1 MILLLIIC
9 KAKKSNEFL
18 NDYILYQLN
27 ISNPFEEEKYQ
38 KLKDYI
44 LDFMVGGDAFIDFF
58 LKFFSFGKNPIV
70 ASKLLHL
77 FLVIL

>member
-1 MILLLIIC
+1 MILFLIIC
-9 KAKKSNEFL
+9 KTKKSNGFL

-27 ISNPFEEEKYQ
+27 ISNHFEEEKYQ

-58 LKFFSFGKNPIV
+58 
-70 ASKLLHL
+70 
-77 FLVIL
+77 